1 MKAAALAV
9 TFVLFGAA
17 FAADGERLVYETDSL
32 YHHIIVSEN
41 ADVRILRF
49 HRGPA
54 RDALG
59 SDFAQSVIS
68 LADPY
73 SLHMRYSRHTVVGAA
88 LVDQPRRALFVGLG
102 AGTLPK
108 YFARAFPDCQV
119 DCAELDARVVD
130 VAKRYFF
137 LGDLP
142 NLNISVM
149 DGRKFVRKTDAKY
162 DLVFLDAYRDNMIP
176 FHLMT
181 KEFLEEVKA
190 RLNPGAVVVSNI
202 AIQTDAQLYP
212 WVLRTYQ
219 EAFGTLFEA
228 NVPGTINRVLIGK
241 AEKSSATVETLVS
254 KSKELSARLTLG
266 FDLVAC
272 AAVFTD
278 SSSRQQTKNVLTDD
292 YAPVNLMRI
301 RKADEKDWEY

>member
-1 MKAAALAV
+1 MKRTAAALM
-9 TFVLFGAA
+9 LLAA
-17 FAADGERLVYETDSL
+17 AATFAADDERLVYETDSL

-49 HRGPA
+49 HKGA
-54 RDALG
+54 AQEALG

-73 SLHMRYSRHTVVGAA
+73 ALYMRYSRHTMVGAA
-88 LVDQPRRALFVGLG
+88 LVERPKRALFVGLG

-108 YFARAFPDCQV
+108 YFARAYPDCQV
-119 DCAELDARVVD
+119 DCAELDGKVVD
-130 VAKRYFF
+130 VARRYFF
-137 LGDLP
+137 LGELA
-142 NLNISVM
+142 NLNITVI
-149 DGRKFVRKTDAKY
+149 DGRRFVKKTDAKY

-181 KEFLEEVKA
+181 RKFLEEVKA
-190 RLNPGAVVVSNI
+190 KLSPGGVVVSNI

-219 EAFGTLFEA
+219 ASFGTLFEA
-228 NVPGTINRVLIGK
+228 AVPGTINRVLIGT
-241 AEKSSATVETLVS
+241 AEKSFATTETLVA
-254 KSKELSARLTLG
+254 KSHELSTRVTLG
-266 FDLVAC
+266 FDLAAC
-272 AAVFTD
+272 ATVFRD
-278 SSSRQQTKNVLTDD
+278 ASVKQPTKNVLTDD